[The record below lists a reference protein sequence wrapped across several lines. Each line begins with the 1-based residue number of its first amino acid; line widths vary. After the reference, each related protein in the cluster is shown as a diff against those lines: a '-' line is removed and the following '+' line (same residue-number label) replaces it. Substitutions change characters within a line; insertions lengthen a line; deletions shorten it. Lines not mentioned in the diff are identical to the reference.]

1 MLRQPFE
8 LYKPGYADTFL
19 FGLIN
24 QETNRMDNA
33 ITTELTN
40 HLFERPGSGFG
51 SDLAAI
57 NILRGRELGVPPYNE
72 FREYCGLTRAL
83 HFEDLAGFMGNLTI
97 SKLSAVYASVD
108 DIDLFT
114 GGVSEYPVP
123 GAIVGPTFA
132 CLIAEQFS
140 ALKKGDRFWF
150 ENKGWPSSFS
160 PLQLEEIRKSSLAR
174 ILCDNSDDIDT
185 VQIFPMLPADH
196 DT

>member
-1 MLRQPFE
+1 
-8 LYKPGYADTFL
+8 
-19 FGLIN
+19 
-24 QETNRMDNA
+24 MDNS
-33 ITTELTN
+33 ISNELTN
-40 HLFERPGSGFG
+40 HLFERPGTGFG

-57 NILRGRELGVPPYNE
+57 NIVRGRELGVPPYNE
-72 FREYCGLTRAL
+72 FREYCGLTRAQT
-83 HFEDLAGFMGNLTI
+83 FEDLTGYMGNLTI

-132 CLIAEQFS
+132 CLIGEQFS
-140 ALKKGDRFWF
+140 ALRKGDRFWF

-160 PLQLEEIRKSSLAR
+160 PLQLEEMRKSSLAR
-174 ILCDNSDDIDT
+174 ILCDNADDMDDI
-185 VQIFPMLPADH
+185 QIFPMLPADP